1 MEARRRRRKNT
12 FWDRKRWE
20 FMGFPTVFRLWVL
33 RIILGALD
41 LTRFIGRCGSQFAE
55 MLLGRNSRFWKYDVI
70 SVMLLLF
77 RRGDEFEL
85 KPRSKTY
92 LSRKNGT
99 RFQKITTWWKQLTR
113 FQIVPWDKKRKFGA
127 KRRNFFSIGKLFY
140 KGNLQENRRAAPT
153 IFDQFTRRNN
163 YQISKLGWK

>member
-1 MEARRRRRKNT
+1 MKARRRRRKNT
-12 FWDRKRWE
+12 FWDRKRGE

-33 RIILGALD
+33 MIILGALD
-41 LTRFIGRCGSQFAE
+41 FTRFIGRCGSQFAE

-70 SVMLLLF
+70 SIILSLF
-77 RRGDEFEL
+77 RRGDEFEWKL
-85 KPRSKTY
+85 RSKTY

-113 FQIVPWDKKRKFGA
+113 FQIVPWGKKIKFGA
-127 KRRNFFSIGKLFY
+127 KRRKFLGIGKLVY

-153 IFDQFTRRNN
+153 IFDQFARRNN